1 MRVLKFG
8 GTSVGSAAR
17 MRDVCALAEKA
28 LQETRV
34 VLVASAASGVTNLLI
49 DAVTKAADGAAI
61 EPFLDAYR
69 ARHQAI
75 RDEIKVELAAR
86 LPHLDEALLQLANEL
101 RDLLRGVSLL
111 RECSP
116 QVHAHVASLGERT
129 SCAILA
135 ELLEARGHPVIRL
148 DPAQL
153 VLCTGDPLS
162 ATPQLSE
169 IYRNFALFREGPA
182 PLAVM
187 PGFFGG
193 DARGKTMLLGRGGSD
208 WSGAIAA
215 ASTDADLLEIWT
227 DVDGIYS
234 ADPRVVP
241 EARPLAEV
249 SFEEAME
256 LAHFGA
262 KVLHPKTIAPARD
275 HGIPVRVCNT
285 FRPEAPGT
293 FVRAATAPSTEP
305 VRGISFL
312 QDIALL
318 NVSGPGMQG
327 VPGVAARIF
336 GAMAQRDISVVLIT
350 QASSECTVSFCIREA
365 DSDVAAAALRQV
377 FDVEIAAGR
386 VDPIEVRRGLA
397 ILSIVGDGMRQQVG
411 TAGTFFTALG
421 AVACNVVAIAQ
432 GASERSVSAVVE
444 ARHGDRAMRHVHHC
458 FFQTRQV
465 IELHLLG
472 VGTVGRQFLAQL
484 AAQQTAL
491 ADSPTELRLCSVA
504 NSRHLLLDPAGIAPA
519 EALERLAQTTEPA
532 ELARIYASVHER
544 LPDQPVVVDCTA
556 SAALAA
562 LYPQILRAGLH
573 LVTACKIANAS
584 RMAHYRA
591 IREAGYRHGRRFHYE
606 TNVGAGLPVIDT
618 LRNLLAGG
626 DRVVRFEGILSGS
639 LSYLFGLLQDG
650 VAFSDAVRD
659 ARDQG
664 FTEPD
669 PRDDLSGL
677 DVARKVLILARE
689 TGSRLELE
697 DVQVAGVLPSDF
709 DASGNVETFMARLP
723 QLDGYFRSQI
733 EQLRQSGE
741 VLRFVAAF
749 DADGCRARVQAVG
762 PAHPLHGMRDG
773 ANAFSFLSKHYQP
786 RPLVV
791 HGYGAGA
798 AVTAAG
804 VLADVLKL
812 ATHEASAWRN
822 P

>member
-1 MRVLKFG
+1 MRVMKFG

-17 MRDVCALAEKA
+17 QREVCRLVERAL
-28 LQETRV
+28 LETRV
-34 VLVASAASGVTNLLI
+34 VVVVSAASGVTNLLVQATR
-49 DAVTKAADGAAI
+49 DAAEGLSVEPLVAAYAG
-61 EPFLDAYR
+61 
-69 ARHQAI
+69 RHAQI
-75 RDEIKVELAAR
+75 RDELAIELGAQLAGV
-86 LPHLDEALLQLANEL
+86 DAALLSLTAQLG
-101 RDLLRGVSLL
+101 DLLRGVSLL
-111 RECSP
+111 REASP
-116 QVHAHVASLGERT
+116 LVQARVQALGEQA

-135 ELLEARGHPVIRL
+135 GLLESRGQPVARLNPVELL
-148 DPAQL
+148 
-153 VLCTGDPLS
+153 LCTGDPLS
-162 ATPQLSE
+162 ATPQMAQIRE
-169 IYRNFALFREGPA
+169 NFATFRNSGA
-182 PLAVM
+182 RLGLL
-187 PGFFGG
+187 PGYFGG
-193 DARGKTMLLGRGGSD
+193 DTRGKTMLLGRGGSD

-215 ASTDADLLEIWT
+215 ASVDAELLEIWT

-241 EARPLAEV
+241 EARSLPEV
-249 SFEEAME
+249 SFAEAME

-262 KVLHPKTIAPARD
+262 KVLHPQTIAPARD
-275 HGIPVRVCNT
+275 RGIPVRVCNS
-285 FRPEAPGT
+285 FQPDAPGT
-293 FVRAATAPSTEP
+293 MVRASVAPGAQP

-312 QDIALL
+312 QGIALV

-336 GAMAQRDISVVLIT
+336 GAMAAREISVVLIT
-350 QASSECTVSFCIREA
+350 QASSECTVSFCVREA
-365 DSDVAAAALRQV
+365 DAPLAETALQQA
-377 FDVEIAAGR
+377 FDVELAAGR
-386 VDPIEVRRGLA
+386 MDPLEVRTGLA

-458 FFQTRQV
+458 FFQTRQL

-472 VGTVGRQFLAQL
+472 VGTVGRQFLLQL
-484 AAQQTAL
+484 AHQQAAL
-491 ADSPTELRLCSVA
+491 AGSPIELRLCSVSD
-504 NSRHLLLDPAGIAPA
+504 SRHLLLNPQGLDPAQAI
-519 EALERLAQTTEPA
+519 ERLQSESQPA
-532 ELARIYASVHER
+532 DLAKIYASVRER

-556 SAALAA
+556 SAAIAAQYPAILA
-562 LYPQILRAGLH
+562 GGMH

-584 RMAHYRA
+584 PLAHYRA
-591 IREAGYRHGRRFHYE
+591 IRQSAFRHGRRFHYE

-626 DRVVRFEGILSGS
+626 DRIVRFEGILSGS
-639 LSYLFGLLQDG
+639 LSYLFGLLEDG
-650 VAFSDAVRD
+650 VSFSEAVTK
-659 ARDQG
+659 ARAEG

-689 TGSRLELE
+689 TGSTLELA
-697 DVQVAGVLPSDF
+697 DVEVAGVLPPEF
-709 DASGNVETFMARLP
+709 DATGDVPTFMARLP
-723 QLDGYFRSQI
+723 QLDGYFRDKI
-733 EQLRQSGE
+733 EELRSKGE
-741 VLRFVAAF
+741 VLRFIASF
-749 DADGCRARVQAVG
+749 GPDGCRAGVEAVG
-762 PAHPLHGMRDG
+762 RRHPLFGMRDG
-773 ANAFSFLSKHYQP
+773 ANAFSFLSQYYNP

-812 ATHEASAWRN
+812 VSAQ
-822 P
+822 PLSP